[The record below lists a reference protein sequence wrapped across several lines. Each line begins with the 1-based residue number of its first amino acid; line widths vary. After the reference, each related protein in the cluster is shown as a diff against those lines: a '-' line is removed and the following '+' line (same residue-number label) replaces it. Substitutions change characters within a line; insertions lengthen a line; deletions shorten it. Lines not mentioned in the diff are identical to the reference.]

1 MGALF
6 GTDGIRGKAGQYPL
20 DRETLSKL
28 GRILG
33 EGGKRILICWDT
45 RESSSGIYRALAGG
59 IVHARGTPVPG
70 GVLPTPAVATLAH
83 RHGFDAAISISA
95 SHNPYEDNGI
105 KIFGAGGWKLP
116 DAVEESI
123 EARLGSMPSLAPGT
137 IHGAAS
143 GEASEPAA
151 AFVGDYVA
159 GLRGRLAIAR
169 RVRIVVDCANGA
181 STEPARRL
189 FEPLG
194 AELINDSPNG
204 RNINEGCG
212 SLHPA
217 RLQEKVLAA
226 GAEIGIALDGDGD
239 RAIFVDETGTIRD
252 GDFTLLILARA
263 LHEEGRLAS
272 DTVVA
277 TVMAN
282 MGLELALNGMG
293 IRLIKAPVGDRYVLA
308 EMNRWGAILGGEQ
321 SGHTIMLDLAPTG
334 DGLLTSIA
342 VLNVLS
348 AGAQPLSQLCS
359 AMKKYPQV
367 LLNVQVR
374 ERRDFEGIPAVRDMA
389 RRVEHQLGGRGR
401 LLLRYSGTE
410 MLARIMIEG
419 EDHEVIEGMAAE
431 LAGVIRAEVGVIA

>member
-1 MGALF
+1 MGTLF
-6 GTDGIRGKAGQYPL
+6 GTDGIRGKAGRYPL
-20 DRETLSKL
+20 DHETLFKL
-28 GRILG
+28 GLILG

-59 IVHARGTPVPG
+59 IVHALGAPVPG

-83 RHGFDAAISISA
+83 RHGFDSAISISA

-105 KIFGAGGWKLP
+105 KIFGPGGWKLQ

-123 EARLGSMPSLAPGT
+123 EARLAAAP
-137 IHGAAS
+137 AS
-143 GEASEPAA
+143 GANVGDGSLDALEPALG
-151 AFVGDYVA
+151 FVADYVA
-159 GLRGRLAIAR
+159 SLRERVAIAR
-169 RVRIVVDCANGA
+169 PVRIVVDCANGA
-181 STEPARRL
+181 STEPARWL
-189 FEPLG
+189 FESLG

-217 RLQEKVLAA
+217 QLQEKVLSA

-252 GDFTLLILARA
+252 GDYTLLILARA
-263 LHEEGRLAS
+263 LHEEGRLAA

-282 MGLELALNGMG
+282 MGLEVALNGMG
-293 IRLIKAPVGDRYVLA
+293 IRLLKAPVGDRYVLA
-308 EMNRWGAILGGEQ
+308 EMNRSGAILGGEQ

-348 AGAQPLSQLCS
+348 SGTQPLSALCA

-374 ERRDFEGIPAVRDMA
+374 ERRDFDGMPAVRAMA

-419 EDHEVIEGMAAE
+419 EDHEAIEGMAAE
-431 LAGVIRAEVGVIA
+431 LAGVIRAEVGVIAS